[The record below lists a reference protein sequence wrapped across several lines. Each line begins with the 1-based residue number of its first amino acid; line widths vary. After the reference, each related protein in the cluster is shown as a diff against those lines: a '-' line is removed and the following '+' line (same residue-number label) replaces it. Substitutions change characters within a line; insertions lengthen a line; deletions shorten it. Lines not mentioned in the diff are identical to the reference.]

1 MQCVYAA
8 SVCSVMAVLCLVVP
22 KTFDSKV
29 CYDWDI
35 IAVAYGDARELQG
48 SPGD

>member
-1 MQCVYAA
+1 
-8 SVCSVMAVLCLVVP
+8 MAVLCSVVQ

-35 IAVAYGDARELQG
+35 IAVASGDAIELQG
-48 SPGD
+48 SPGE